1 MEGRKCFMKEGRKE
15 MCYEGR
21 KEMFYLTTH
30 STKCFFL
37 TTHSKHFSYGY
48 MALNIMVKDHSD
60 IEKRNP
66 QTPYMGHCLRFAQQV
81 RLHAPSHRQD
91 STYHGL

>member
-1 MEGRKCFMKEGRKE
+1 MF
-15 MCYEGR
+15 YEGR
-21 KEMFYLTTH
+21 KEGNVLRRKEGNVLFNDALNKM
-30 STKCFFL
+30 FFL

-48 MALNIMVKDHSD
+48 MALNIMVKDHSG